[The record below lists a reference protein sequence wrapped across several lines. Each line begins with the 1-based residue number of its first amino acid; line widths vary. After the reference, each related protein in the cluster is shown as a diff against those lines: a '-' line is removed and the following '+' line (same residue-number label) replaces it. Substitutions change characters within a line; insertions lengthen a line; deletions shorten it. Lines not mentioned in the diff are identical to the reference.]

1 MGLRFV
7 GLVLLALFASEAR
20 AGVVRLRVGT
30 LAVDGSRYM
39 TDILAMSKEI
49 ERRTQRRVRLDWVTG
64 GQLGDDRA
72 MAKQIRD
79 GALAGGG
86 LSETGLAAPT
96 ERGIAALSKA
106 GVQLRSF
113 TAGETAAFFEAA
125 AASSG
130 GELVTAIRASL
141 AR

>member
-1 MGLRFV
+1 
-7 GLVLLALFASEAR
+7 
-20 AGVVRLRVGT
+20 
-30 LAVDGSRYM
+30 
-39 TDILAMSKEI
+39 
-49 ERRTQRRVRLDWVTG
+49 VRLDWVT

>member
-49 ERRTQRRVRLDWVTG
+49 EVRTERRVRLDWVTG

-72 MAKQIRD
+72 MAKQIQD
-79 GALAGGG
+79 GALDGGG
-86 LSETGLAAPT
+86 LSETGL
-96 ERGIAALSKA
+96 
-106 GVQLRSF
+106 V
-113 TAGETAAFFEAA
+113 
-125 AASSG
+125 ASC
-130 GELVTAIRASL
+130 R
-141 AR
+141 R

>member
-49 ERRTQRRVRLDWVTG
+49 ERRTQRRVRLDWVT